1 MYPNLLRNATA
12 ARKVRLGADDP
23 PTAAR
28 IRLPLWFTA
37 TLLLI
42 AALGCS
48 RAKPPEQETVPLVE
62 RIGELSELCRTDL
75 VTLREELARLEE
87 QKALP
92 RQLTEDLPPPDENV
106 AAVFVGLFP
115 ADRLP
120 GILAEGEQYLSA
132 VHGADA
138 DPDALRRATAF
149 RERFEPQRQA
159 VRRAL
164 RRPTCV
170 FPIRFTA
177 GYAADLGFLDQVAAA
192 LRLEGLFALQS
203 AAEGKTAVAA
213 DSVVA
218 QLQLTAA
225 LAASKHPMVRFSA
238 ARHRAAALNVL
249 QEVVLS
255 KPLHRDDVL
264 RVLNELRRQIA
275 VWPPDADAWIG
286 FRALGLHA
294 LETAKR
300 GRLYDILTDEETAE
314 FQEHY
319 EMESLVAQVRR
330 NADADA
336 LYFVR
341 AMARVIELSALPYPR
356 RRPELERSSTDWA
369 AALASETPPIV
380 ACRVL
385 LPQVL
390 PGHEIQARDRA
401 NLEAWLLAVRTAVG
415 EPPAQTPINPWT
427 GEPYHIEVHD
437 GWVYVQGIGTGE
449 IGRHAAIE
457 MPVLPAPSRGPAP
470 P

>member
-1 MYPNLLRNATA
+1 MHENSLRNA
-12 ARKVRLGADDP
+12 ARVGTGRLAGDDS
-23 PTAAR
+23 PTAAAAG
-28 IRLPLWFTA
+28 LPLFFMA
-37 TLLLI
+37 IVVL
-42 AALGCS
+42 AAGSACS
-48 RAKPPEQETVPLVE
+48 RAKTPDQETVPLVE
-62 RIGELSELCRTDL
+62 RIGELSELSRTEL
-75 VTLREELARLEE
+75 VTLREELARIEE
-87 QKALP
+87 EKGLP
-92 RQLTEDLPPPDENV
+92 RQLTEALPSPDENL
-106 AAVFVGLFP
+106 AAVFVDLFP
-115 ADRLP
+115 TDRLP

-132 VHGADA
+132 VRGPAA
-138 DPDALRRATAF
+138 DPDAFRQAKAF

-159 VRRAL
+159 VRRAS
-164 RRPTCV
+164 RRPKCV

-177 GYAADLGFLDQVAAA
+177 GYAADLGFLDQAAAA
-192 LRLEGLFALQS
+192 LRLEGLFALEA
-203 AAEGKTAVAA
+203 AAEGKTGEAA

-218 QLQLTAA
+218 QLQLAAA
-225 LAASKHPMVRFSA
+225 LASSKHPLVRFSA
-238 ARHRAAALNVL
+238 ARHRAAALNLL

-319 EMESLVAQVRR
+319 EMKSLVTQVRK

-341 AMARVIELSALPYPR
+341 AMARVIEISALPYPR
-356 RRPELERSSTDWA
+356 RRPELERLATDWA
-369 AALASETPPIV
+369 AALAGETPPIV

-385 LPQVL
+385 LPQVP

-415 EPPAQTPINPWT
+415 EPPARTPDNPWT
-427 GEPYHIEVHD
+427 GEPYQIEVHD

-457 MPVLPAPSRGPAP
+457 MPVLPGPSGGSSSP
-470 P
+470 